1 MYCHQ
6 FNVQIFNL
14 LAVSTKET
22 AFAVYI
28 ELGPLRS
35 KFARHV
41 KGTCDLF
48 EYLVVLANR
57 IGYEVVLI
65 RLELAL
71 VLIVIHIP

>member
-22 AFAVYI
+22 TFAVYI

-35 KFARHV
+35 KFTRHV
-41 KGTCDLF
+41 KGTCDLL
-48 EYLVVLANR
+48 EYFVVSENW
-57 IGYEVVLI
+57 IGFEVVLI
-65 RLELAL
+65 RLQLAL

>member
-28 ELGPLRS
+28 VLRPFRS

-41 KGTCDLF
+41 KRTCNLL
-48 EYLVVLANR
+48 EYLAVSENR

-71 VLIVIHIP
+71 VLIVIHLP